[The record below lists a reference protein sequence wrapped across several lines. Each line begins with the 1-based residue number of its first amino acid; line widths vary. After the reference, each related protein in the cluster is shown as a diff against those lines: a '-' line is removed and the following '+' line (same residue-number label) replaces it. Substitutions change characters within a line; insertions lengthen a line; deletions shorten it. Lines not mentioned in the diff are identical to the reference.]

1 MAEMNKQTVHK
12 AHKHIIGNRIK
23 SIRLELGDTL
33 EEFGLR
39 IARVLN
45 VQSSKAPNK
54 SLVSRWENDL
64 NLPNKERLKV
74 IAELGNITVEELLY
88 QDNQKKE
95 VGTRIKMIRNS
106 RGETQEE
113 FGNHFEAHKSII
125 SKWENGKSLPS
136 SERLSILSDISGI
149 PVEELLYGDTYFKKL
164 EMIKDLVNQAYE
176 QIDKAHINIE
186 KENKRIEKITLNL
199 AEIKEIIINDLENN

>member
-1 MAEMNKQTVHK
+1 MNLAVFRKGGYKLSVG
-12 AHKHIIGNRIK
+12 IRIK
-23 SIRLELGDTL
+23 NIRLELGDTL